1 MTDPDAPDPRSSLV
15 KVRIGPKTYDAVY
28 SPSCHTC
35 THPARAA
42 IEEKVLLNYAY
53 SAIATMYSGRAVE
66 GPEGEDLTLPDL
78 SWTSIRNHYRNGHM
92 PLEHAAAAKLV
103 ERRSEEMAGQIE
115 TAVDRV
121 IEHRD
126 VVQTVLER
134 GYERIQQSLEEP
146 DVKDTLAAAKLLA
159 DLDSRMGGAA
169 TTDEAWGEAMQV
181 YFETAR
187 RLMPPEMW
195 ARFTRELQQ
204 NPVLRAI
211 EAKQNGDDVI
221 DAEVV
226 EA

>member
-1 MTDPDAPDPRSSLV
+1 MTDPAPDPRSSLV

-28 SPSCHTC
+28 SSTCHTC

-42 IEEKVLLNYAY
+42 IEEKVLLNYSY
-53 SAIATMYSGRAVE
+53 PAIAKMYSGRAVE
-66 GPEGEDLTLPDL
+66 GPQGEDLVLPDVG
-78 SWTSIRNHYRNGHM
+78 WNSIRHHYRAGHM
-92 PLEHAAAAKLV
+92 PLEHAAAGRLV
-103 ERRSEEMAGQIE
+103 ERRAEEMGAE
-115 TAVDRV
+115 MEAAVDRV

-159 DLDSRMGGAA
+159 DLDSRLGGAP
-169 TTDEAWGEAMQV
+169 TTDEAWGEAMAEFFAIAQR
-181 YFETAR
+181 T
-187 RLMPPEMW
+187 MPPEMW
-195 ARFTRELQQ
+195 VRFTRELQT

-211 EAKQNGDDVI
+211 EARQSGTETI

-226 EA
+226 DA